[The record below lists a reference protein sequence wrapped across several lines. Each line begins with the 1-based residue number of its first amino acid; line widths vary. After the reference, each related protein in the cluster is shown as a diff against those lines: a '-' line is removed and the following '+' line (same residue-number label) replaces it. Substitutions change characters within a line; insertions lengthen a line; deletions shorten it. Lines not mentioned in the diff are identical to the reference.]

1 MDPQESPAIIGRA
14 MKETEKDQE
23 SKGRADKL
31 SMAVDTGKSADSKG
45 GTDTISTPVNT
56 GKSPT
61 TQLSPPSSAVSKHAT
76 SDAADY
82 ENLADKFEQADMRIV
97 TFFQPIRKQAY
108 SKEIHHRGLSPPNP
122 KDDIQTSSYV
132 SYCSQN
138 CDCNPDL
145 PSVGDIIDPVTGE
158 VLDFPFVT
166 NQMKENEEYFD
177 SEENEFN
184 DSDLGDSD
192 YLSANAEEAYYAKT
206 GDKSL
211 ADDKTGDT
219 SLADAKTGD
228 TSLADDIDDHCDI
241 DPATCELTIDSFSEL
256 IPCDDIGCTTSST
269 CISDKLYSEGLTT
282 WLKQLCAGAQPDAN
296 GSSPDSNGSSPDSA
310 TLTSKTRACA
320 LYVGQPNTYAL
331 TLKRNHDDD
340 LAEAYRAMEQ
350 HIKHDPD
357 TVSSDSDLVLDSG
370 TNIHLFTHSDAR
382 RFFNALRKTHM
393 SAVGISGISEKC
405 SNEGRITLIVRDNT
419 GTRFHFERGNCYP
432 ETDTKQRIDT
442 IERNGLFLIPA
453 AVAA

>member
-1 MDPQESPAIIGRA
+1 
-14 MKETEKDQE
+14 
-23 SKGRADKL
+23 
-31 SMAVDTGKSADSKG
+31 
-45 GTDTISTPVNT
+45 
-56 GKSPT
+56 
-61 TQLSPPSSAVSKHAT
+61 
-76 SDAADY
+76 
-82 ENLADKFEQADMRIV
+82 
-97 TFFQPIRKQAY
+97 
-108 SKEIHHRGLSPPNP
+108 
-122 KDDIQTSSYV
+122 
-132 SYCSQN
+132 
-138 CDCNPDL
+138 
-145 PSVGDIIDPVTGE
+145 
-158 VLDFPFVT
+158 
-166 NQMKENEEYFD
+166 MKENEEYFD
-177 SEENEFN
+177 SEENEFDEFD

-192 YLSANAEEAYYAKT
+192 YLSASAEEAYYAKT

-211 ADDKTGDT
+211 ADDETGD
-219 SLADAKTGD
+219 K
-228 TSLADDIDDHCDI
+228 SLADDSDDYCDI

-282 WLKQLCAGAQPDAN
+282 WLKQLCAGARPDAN

-320 LYVGQPNTYAL
+320 PYVGQPNTYAL

-340 LAEAYRAMEQ
+340 LAEAYRTMEQ

-432 ETDTKQRIDT
+432 EKDTEQRIDT
-442 IERNGLFLIPA
+442 IKRSNTCIIPA

>member
-45 GTDTISTPVNT
+45 GTDTLSTPVNT

-61 TQLSPPSSAVSKHAT
+61 TQLSPPSSAVSKHST

-82 ENLADKFEQADMRIV
+82 ENLADKFEQADMHIV

-108 SKEIHHRGLSPPNP
+108 PKEIHHRGISPHNP
-122 KDDIQTSSYV
+122 STYIY
-132 SYCSQN
+132 
-138 CDCNPDL
+138 
-145 PSVGDIIDPVTGE
+145 
-158 VLDFPFVT
+158 
-166 NQMKENEEYFD
+166 
-177 SEENEFN
+177 
-184 DSDLGDSD
+184 LGDSD
-192 YLSANAEEAYYAKT
+192 YISANAEEAHYAETGDKAHYAET

-211 ADDKTGDT
+211 ADDGY
-219 SLADAKTGD
+219 
-228 TSLADDIDDHCDI
+228 DI
-241 DPATCELTIDSFSEL
+241 DPATCESTIDSFSEL

-282 WLKQLCAGAQPDAN
+282 WLKQLCAGAQPDA
-296 GSSPDSNGSSPDSA
+296 NGSSPDSA

-432 ETDTKQRIDT
+432 ETDSKQNTNRK
-442 IERNGLFLIPA
+442 
-453 AVAA
+453 

>member
-45 GTDTISTPVNT
+45 GTDTLSTPVNT

-61 TQLSPPSSAVSKHAT
+61 TQLSPPSSAVSKHST

-82 ENLADKFEQADMRIV
+82 ENLADKFEQADMHIV

-108 SKEIHHRGLSPPNP
+108 PKEIHHRGISPHNP
-122 KDDIQTSSYV
+122 STYIY
-132 SYCSQN
+132 
-138 CDCNPDL
+138 
-145 PSVGDIIDPVTGE
+145 
-158 VLDFPFVT
+158 
-166 NQMKENEEYFD
+166 
-177 SEENEFN
+177 
-184 DSDLGDSD
+184 LGDSD
-192 YLSANAEEAYYAKT
+192 YISANAEEAHYAETGDKAHYAKT

-211 ADDKTGDT
+211 ADNETGDK
-219 SLADAKTGD
+219 S
-228 TSLADDIDDHCDI
+228 SADDGDDHCDI

-282 WLKQLCAGAQPDAN
+282 WLKQLCAGAQPDA
-296 GSSPDSNGSSPDSA
+296 NGSSPDSA

-432 ETDTKQRIDT
+432 ETDSKQNTNRK
-442 IERNGLFLIPA
+442 
-453 AVAA
+453 

>member
-1 MDPQESPAIIGRA
+1 
-14 MKETEKDQE
+14 
-23 SKGRADKL
+23 
-31 SMAVDTGKSADSKG
+31 
-45 GTDTISTPVNT
+45 
-56 GKSPT
+56 
-61 TQLSPPSSAVSKHAT
+61 
-76 SDAADY
+76 
-82 ENLADKFEQADMRIV
+82 MRIV

-158 VLDFPFVT
+158 ALGFPFVT

-177 SEENEFN
+177 SEENEEH
-184 DSDLGDSD
+184 SDLGDSD

-211 ADDKTGDT
+211 ADDETGD
-219 SLADAKTGD
+219 K
-228 TSLADDIDDHCDI
+228 SLADDGYDI
-241 DPATCELTIDSFSEL
+241 DPATCESTIDSFSEL

-282 WLKQLCAGAQPDAN
+282 WLKQLCAGAQPDA
-296 GSSPDSNGSSPDSA
+296 NGSSPDSA

-453 AVAA
+453 AIAA

>member
-1 MDPQESPAIIGRA
+1 KQMDPQESPAIIGRGRA

-31 SMAVDTGKSADSKG
+31 SMVVDTGKSADSKG

-61 TQLSPPSSAVSKHAT
+61 TQLSPPSSAVSKHST

-108 SKEIHHRGLSPPNP
+108 PKEIHHRGLSPLDP

-145 PSVGDIIDPVTGE
+145 PSVGDIADPVTGE

-166 NQMKENEEYFD
+166 IQMKENKEYFD
-177 SEENEFN
+177 SDENEFN

-211 ADDKTGDT
+211 ADDETGD
-219 SLADAKTGD
+219 K
-228 TSLADDIDDHCDI
+228 SLADDGDDHCDI

-296 GSSPDSNGSSPDSA
+296 GSSPDSA

-331 TLKRNHDDD
+331 TLKRNYDDD
-340 LAEAYRAMEQ
+340 LAEAYRTMER

-393 SAVGISGISEKC
+393 SVVGISGISEKC
-405 SNEGRITLIVRDNT
+405 SNEGRITL
-419 GTRFHFERGNCYP
+419 
-432 ETDTKQRIDT
+432 
-442 IERNGLFLIPA
+442 
-453 AVAA
+453 

>member
-1 MDPQESPAIIGRA
+1 MKCSGDSPRP
-14 MKETEKDQE
+14 TQTT
-23 SKGRADKL
+23 L
-31 SMAVDTGKSADSKG
+31 S
-45 GTDTISTPVNT
+45 
-56 GKSPT
+56 
-61 TQLSPPSSAVSKHAT
+61 Q
-76 SDAADY
+76 
-82 ENLADKFEQADMRIV
+82 R
-97 TFFQPIRKQAY
+97 
-108 SKEIHHRGLSPPNP
+108 HRMSCIAL
-122 KDDIQTSSYV
+122 
-132 SYCSQN
+132 N
-138 CDCNPDL
+138 CDCNPNIS
-145 PSVGDIIDPVTGE
+145 PASDIVDPVTGE
-158 VLDFPFVT
+158 ALGFPFVT

-177 SEENEFN
+177 SDENEFN

-211 ADDKTGDT
+211 ADDETGD
-219 SLADAKTGD
+219 K
-228 TSLADDIDDHCDI
+228 SLADDGYDI

-296 GSSPDSNGSSPDSA
+296 GSSPDSA

-357 TVSSDSDLVLDSG
+357 TVSSYSDLVLDSG

>member
-1 MDPQESPAIIGRA
+1 MSCIA
-14 MKETEKDQE
+14 
-23 SKGRADKL
+23 L
-31 SMAVDTGKSADSKG
+31 
-45 GTDTISTPVNT
+45 
-56 GKSPT
+56 
-61 TQLSPPSSAVSKHAT
+61 
-76 SDAADY
+76 
-82 ENLADKFEQADMRIV
+82 
-97 TFFQPIRKQAY
+97 
-108 SKEIHHRGLSPPNP
+108 
-122 KDDIQTSSYV
+122 
-132 SYCSQN
+132 N
-138 CDCNPDL
+138 CDCNPNI
-145 PSVGDIIDPVTGE
+145 PPASDIVDPVTGE
-158 VLDFPFVT
+158 ALSFPFVT

-177 SEENEFN
+177 SEENEF
-184 DSDLGDSD
+184 DGSDLGDSD

-211 ADDKTGDT
+211 ADDETGD
-219 SLADAKTGD
+219 K
-228 TSLADDIDDHCDI
+228 SLADDSDDHRNI

-296 GSSPDSNGSSPDSA
+296 GSSPDSA

-350 HIKHDPD
+350 HLKHDPD
-357 TVSSDSDLVLDSG
+357 KVSSDSDLVLDSG

-393 SAVGISGISEKC
+393 SVVGISGISEKC
-405 SNEGRITLIVRDNT
+405 SNEGRITLVVRDNT
-419 GTRFHFERGNCYP
+419 GKLLNLSLGIGYST
-432 ETDTKQRIDT
+432 
-442 IERNGLFLIPA
+442 
-453 AVAA
+453 

>member
-1 MDPQESPAIIGRA
+1 MDPQESPAIIGRGRA

-45 GTDTISTPVNT
+45 GTDTLSTPFNT

-61 TQLSPPSSAVSKHAT
+61 TQLSPPSSAVSKHST

-108 SKEIHHRGLSPPNP
+108 PKEIHHRGLSPPNP

-158 VLDFPFVT
+158 ALGFPFVT

-177 SEENEFN
+177 SEENEFDEFD

-192 YLSANAEEAYYAKT
+192 YLSASAEEAYYAKT

-211 ADDKTGDT
+211 ADDETGD
-219 SLADAKTGD
+219 K
-228 TSLADDIDDHCDI
+228 SLADDGYDI
-241 DPATCELTIDSFSEL
+241 DPATCESTIDSFSEL

-282 WLKQLCAGAQPDAN
+282 WLKQLCAGAQPDA
-296 GSSPDSNGSSPDSA
+296 NGSSPDSA

-357 TVSSDSDLVLDSG
+357 TVSSDSDLVFDSG

-382 RFFNALRKTHM
+382 RYFNALRKTHM
-393 SAVGISGISEKC
+393 SVVGISGISEKC

-432 ETDTKQRIDT
+432 ETDSKQNTNRK
-442 IERNGLFLIPA
+442 
-453 AVAA
+453 

>member
-1 MDPQESPAIIGRA
+1 M
-14 MKETEKDQE
+14 
-23 SKGRADKL
+23 
-31 SMAVDTGKSADSKG
+31 
-45 GTDTISTPVNT
+45 
-56 GKSPT
+56 
-61 TQLSPPSSAVSKHAT
+61 
-76 SDAADY
+76 
-82 ENLADKFEQADMRIV
+82 
-97 TFFQPIRKQAY
+97 
-108 SKEIHHRGLSPPNP
+108 
-122 KDDIQTSSYV
+122 
-132 SYCSQN
+132 
-138 CDCNPDL
+138 
-145 PSVGDIIDPVTGE
+145 TGE
-158 VLDFPFVT
+158 ALGFPFVT

-192 YLSANAEEAYYAKT
+192 YLSANAEEAHYAKT

-211 ADDKTGDT
+211 ADNETGD
-219 SLADAKTGD
+219 K
-228 TSLADDIDDHCDI
+228 SLADDGDDHYDIDTATYIYLGDSDYISANAEEAHYAETGDKAHYAETGNKSLADDGYDI
-241 DPATCELTIDSFSEL
+241 DPATCESTIDSFSEL

-296 GSSPDSNGSSPDSA
+296 GSSPDSA

-331 TLKRNHDDD
+331 TLKRNYDDD
-340 LAEAYRAMEQ
+340 LAEAYRTMER

-393 SAVGISGISEKC
+393 SVVGISGISEKC